1 MNNYGENP
9 VGIQDKMTSIDLLRM
24 AENLRAKVIIPVHY
38 DIWSN
43 FMAST
48 NEILELWKMRKDRSQ
63 YDFHLFIWEVG
74 GNYTYYLGSWWEV
87 HLSSISTL
95 SRIPSSTWFRRLF

>member
-24 AENLRAKVIIPVHY
+24 AENLRTKVIIPVHY

-48 NEILELWKMRKDRSQ
+48 NEILELWKMRKDRLQ
-63 YDFHLFIWEVG
+63 YDFHPF
-74 GNYTYYLGSWWEV
+74 YLGSWQGKYTYPQDQYLVEY
-87 HLSSISTL
+87 HHP
-95 SRIPSSTWFRRLF
+95 RGFDDCF

>member
-1 MNNYGENP
+1 
-9 VGIQDKMTSIDLLRM
+9 MTSIDLLRM

-48 NEILELWKMRKDRSQ
+48 NEILELWKMRKTVCS
-63 YDFHLFIWEVG
+63 I
-74 GNYTYYLGSWWEV
+74 TSI
-87 HLSSISTL
+87 HLSG
-95 SRIPSSTWFRRLF
+95 SRR

>member
-1 MNNYGENP
+1 
-9 VGIQDKMTSIDLLRM
+9 MTSIDLLRM

-48 NEILELWKMRKDRSQ
+48 NEILELWKMRKDRLQ
-63 YDFHLFIWEVG
+63 YNFHPFIWEVG
-74 GNYTYYLGSWWEV
+74 GV
-87 HLSSISTL
+87 HLSSRSAP
-95 SRIPSSTWFRRLF
+95 SRIPSPTWI